1 MYKKKIE
8 QYIEAHKQE
17 MLDDI
22 CALCSINSERSAY
35 QEGDPFG
42 EGPSR
47 ALAQALKMAEEY
59 GFSINNY
66 FIRHPEMILGRQ
78 SAESTQYGKQDFTV
92 EPLEGA
98 DLAAQLHEAV
108 QHIGGIYQAAELP
121 DLGEEDQ
128 IQDTIPADPD
138 VKNYSYTL
146 VAGEVYYRENSVMV
160 KPVG

>member
-66 FIRHPEMILGRQ
+66 DNYVG
-78 SAESTQYGKQDFTV
+78 T
-92 EPLEGA
+92 A
-98 DLAAQLHEAV
+98 DLNDGEHQLDMFQKSQKCLCALPMPVRPCRARSRLWPH
-108 QHIGGIYQAAELP
+108 GG
-121 DLGEEDQ
+121 
-128 IQDTIPADPD
+128 
-138 VKNYSYTL
+138 
-146 VAGEVYYRENSVMV
+146 
-160 KPVG
+160 

>member
-78 SAESTQYGKQDFTV
+78 SAERFK
-92 EPLEGA
+92 
-98 DLAAQLHEAV
+98 
-108 QHIGGIYQAAELP
+108 
-121 DLGEEDQ
+121 
-128 IQDTIPADPD
+128 
-138 VKNYSYTL
+138 
-146 VAGEVYYRENSVMV
+146 RR
-160 KPVG
+160 